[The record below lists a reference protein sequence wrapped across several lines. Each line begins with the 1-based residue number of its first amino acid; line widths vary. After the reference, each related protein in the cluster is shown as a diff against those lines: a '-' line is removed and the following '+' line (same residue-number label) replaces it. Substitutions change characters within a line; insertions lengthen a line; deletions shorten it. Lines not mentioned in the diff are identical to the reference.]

1 MYRKRFI
8 TAIKT
13 VIEKNLKGLIR
24 FHSAND
30 INYYNRGGKKKKK
43 KDLKG
48 STEQVK
54 P

>member
-24 FHSAND
+24 FHSANK
-30 INYYNRGGKKKKK
+30 ITIETQG
-43 KDLKG
+43 
-48 STEQVK
+48 Q
-54 P
+54 